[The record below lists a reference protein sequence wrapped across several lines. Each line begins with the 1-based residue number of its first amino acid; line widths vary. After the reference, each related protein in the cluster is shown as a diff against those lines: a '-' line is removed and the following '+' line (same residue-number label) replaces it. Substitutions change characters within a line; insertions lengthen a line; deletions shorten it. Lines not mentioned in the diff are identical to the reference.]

1 MVDRA
6 AVHVPRRRGR
16 RRARPGATPRF
27 AQSAR
32 GARRSA
38 SARRDAPSSAADGQ
52 HLARRRRVA
61 RCAGFLEPHRRDPC
75 RARRRMRPCSSSRR
89 SNAQPSAILEHAVDL
104 RAVPA
109 RQRILRARR
118 PAARDA
124 VDSAPRRRPHRDRGC
139 VGVGL
144 TLVSRKL
151 WLALLGSALPA
162 SLAAADPAAW
172 RVTDGRGGELTL
184 LGSMHVLRPTDYPL
198 PPAIDSLVE
207 RTDLVVME
215 IDLDDIDAMAQQRTI
230 LQTAMLPQGT
240 VLRDV
245 VDEEVYRVVE
255 QRVRELGVD
264 LAGLERFEPWFLAI
278 TVLDLG
284 MRKIGFQAERGVEQ
298 YVLGRAQAA
307 GKEVVGLETLEFQL
321 GLFDALPAEQQ
332 QAL

>member
-1 MVDRA
+1 
-6 AVHVPRRRGR
+6 
-16 RRARPGATPRF
+16 
-27 AQSAR
+27 
-32 GARRSA
+32 
-38 SARRDAPSSAADGQ
+38 
-52 HLARRRRVA
+52 
-61 RCAGFLEPHRRDPC
+61 
-75 RARRRMRPCSSSRR
+75 
-89 SNAQPSAILEHAVDL
+89 
-104 RAVPA
+104 
-109 RQRILRARR
+109 
-118 PAARDA
+118 
-124 VDSAPRRRPHRDRGC
+124 

-144 TLVSRKL
+144 ALVSRNL
-151 WLALLGSALPA
+151 WLALLGAVLPA

-172 RVTDGRGGELTL
+172 RVTDGSGGELTL

-207 RTDLVVME
+207 RADLVVME
-215 IDLDDIDAMAQQRTI
+215 IDLDDIDPMAQQRTI

-264 LAGLERFEPWFLAI
+264 LARLERFEPWFLAI

-307 GKEVVGLETLEFQL
+307 GKEIVGLETLEFQL

-332 QAL
+332 QALLEQTLAELDEGAAVLGDMVAAWRNGELESLSAELLDEFDEFPGLYETLVTKRNSAWVPALERMLADERRHLVVVGALHLVGPGSVIEQLRSRGHDVELLQ